1 MGEQRNRG
9 RECVENGEVQ
19 EIGMHEKIV
28 PKRNR
33 FGIWGRRFGATAA
46 CHTVLESS
54 FQEQHFNRTYYVS
67 ILTHLKVIKLQT

>member
-33 FGIWGRRFGATAA
+33 FGIWGRPLGVTAP
-46 CHTVLESS
+46 CHTFLDSC
-54 FQEQHFNRTYYVS
+54 FHGQHFHRR
-67 ILTHLKVIKLQT
+67 